1 MNKFLILE
9 FEMSDNKKYEIE
21 AIQDSIVYT

>member
-1 MNKFLILE
+1 MNKFLMLE
-9 FEMSDNKKYEIE
+9 FEMSDNKKYKIE